1 MSRICNR
8 GIDSGAGA
16 GGLAARL
23 ALGIALAAMSP
34 ASPVPAADEA
44 PAAFAALAGLDLAR
58 EAART
63 WAADAELVYV
73 ESDEALTG
81 DGNAVRWG
89 YLFRSRA
96 RDASRGYSVRGG
108 RISEAS
114 DLDFDFEAPP
124 IAGPWIDSGKALAAA
139 DGAAAD
145 YCRRHGGR
153 LATMLLVRGAF
164 NERRP
169 DGTTW
174 TVVYV
179 SDAAP
184 SLLVVVDAA
193 HGEVLRTLKG

>member
-1 MSRICNR
+1 MSRTTIPR
-8 GIDSGAGA
+8 RP
-16 GGLAARL
+16 ARL
-23 ALGIALAAMSP
+23 ALAGLAAWAALAAP
-34 ASPVPAADEA
+34 LAVATEAA
-44 PAAFAALAGLDLAR
+44 PPAFAAQAGLELAR

-63 WAADAELVYV
+63 WAADAELVYL
-73 ESDEALTG
+73 ENDEALTAAG
-81 DGNAVRWG
+81 DAGRWG
-89 YLFRSRA
+89 YLFRSRS
-96 RDASRGYSVRGG
+96 RDAARGYSVRNG
-108 RISEAS
+108 RIVEAA
-114 DLDFDFEAPP
+114 DLGFDFEAPP
-124 IAGPWIDSGKALAAA
+124 IAGEWIDSGPALAAA
-139 DGAAAD
+139 DRAAAD

-179 SDAAP
+179 SDHAP